1 MKRNI
6 YILLIMLTGLII
18 SCKPEDFKPIGEPTS
33 KVEQLY
39 GSWIISKVNQ
49 TDVNAAN
56 KGFPM
61 EVQQMD
67 ITNLF
72 PTNPFTDLSI
82 TFNTGTNSF
91 TVTKGNSFS
100 NWPNSGNWEFDNPA
114 YPSKL
119 MLQTSTDTITLGISN
134 LSNLNALT
142 PKITFRE
149 VKQLQSGNKM
159 IDVIYYDY
167 TFTKQ

>member
-6 YILLIMLTGLII
+6 YILII
-18 SCKPEDFKPIGEPTS
+18 ILAGIIVSCKPEDFKPIGEPKS
-33 KVEQLY
+33 KVELLN
-39 GSWIISKVNQ
+39 GSWTISKVNQ

-61 EVQQMD
+61 EVQQME
-67 ITNLF
+67 ITNSF
-72 PTNPFTDLSI
+72 PANPFTDLSI
-82 TFNTGTNSF
+82 NFNSVSGNF
-91 TVTKGNSFS
+91 TVSKGNSFS
-100 NWPNSGNWEFDNPA
+100 NWPNSGNWEFDNPS

-119 MLQTSTDTITLGISN
+119 MLYTTTDTITLGISN